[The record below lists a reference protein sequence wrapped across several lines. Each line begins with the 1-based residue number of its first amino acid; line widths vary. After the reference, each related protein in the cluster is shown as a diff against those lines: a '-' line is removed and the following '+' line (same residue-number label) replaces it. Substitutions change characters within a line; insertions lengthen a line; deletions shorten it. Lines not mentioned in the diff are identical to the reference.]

1 MLLKGSRLFKQIKL
15 TVAFLNNGKEK
26 YLFMQ
31 RLELQIQLR
40 RSLNIYH
47 FQGIPT
53 EN

>member
-1 MLLKGSRLFKQIKL
+1 MLLKGSRLFKQIIL
-15 TVAFLNNGKEK
+15 TVAFLNNGKEI

-31 RLELQIQLR
+31 QLELQILQR